1 MITKLKLSALGGLSV
16 LAISLLVTST
26 IAAQEEPPMERPLP
40 HHADLTPEQKAQ
52 MRERMEAHGMEKAQR
67 HLDEIDQNG
76 DGKVDLNE
84 FLSNAETR
92 FTEMDTDSD
101 GYVTAAEAKS
111 RYKALRKKF
120 RENRKH
126 FRKNRFG
133 EKASEAESAVENQ
146 E

>member
-1 MITKLKLSALGGLSV
+1 MINKLKLSMFGGLSL
-16 LAISLLVTST
+16 LAVGLLATST
-26 IAAQEEPPMERPLP
+26 IAAQEEPPMKRPLP

-52 MRERMEAHGMEKAQR
+52 MRERMEADGIAKAQR

-92 FTEMDTDSD
+92 FAEMDADSD

-111 RYKALRKKF
+111 RHKALRKKF
-120 RENRKH
+120 REKRKH
-126 FRKNRFG
+126 FRKNRLD
-133 EKASEAESAVENQ
+133 EQSSDAEATVDAEE
-146 E
+146 